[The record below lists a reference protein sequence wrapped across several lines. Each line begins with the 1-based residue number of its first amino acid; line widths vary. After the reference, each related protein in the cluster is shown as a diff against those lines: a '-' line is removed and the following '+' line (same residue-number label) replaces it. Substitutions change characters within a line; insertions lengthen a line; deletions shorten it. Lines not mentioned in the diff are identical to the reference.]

1 MAMIVSPIFWFA
13 LLIIGAG
20 LLIAIVVTKKTELL
34 NNTAV
39 AVTIS
44 MLIALAYFHIV
55 NHYLMDFQGLDYWYL
70 FRE

>member
-1 MAMIVSPIFWFA
+1 MLLSGGFWFVL
-13 LLIIGAG
+13 LLIGFG
-20 LLIAIVVTKKTELL
+20 LLIGLIVIKKTELL
-34 NNTAV
+34 GNTAV

>member
-1 MAMIVSPIFWFA
+1 MAMIVSPVFWVG

-20 LLIAIVVTKKTELL
+20 LLVAIVVTKRTELL

-44 MLIALAYFHIV
+44 MVIAIAYFTIV

>member
-1 MAMIVSPIFWFA
+1 MAMIVSPVFWVA

-20 LLIAIVVTKKTELL
+20 LLVAIVVTKKTELL
-34 NNTAV
+34 NSTAV